1 MGPQADAK
9 AAAKQ
14 VNAVKEVG
22 RSGLGSVS
30 REGCPKGVPIRNS

>member
-14 VNAVKEVG
+14 VNAVKEA
-22 RSGLGSVS
+22 GSP
-30 REGCPKGVPIRNS
+30 PKGSSLALKTCKVDDL